1 MPHERYDMAAVRSWE
16 RTASGGVRLSAALTR
31 AGVLV
36 YRDAAGREIRE
47 LRPESEVFA
56 EPSLRSLRGAP
67 VTDLHPSAL
76 VTPSTWRDLAVGHVG
91 DDIAR
96 EGPLVVASVLVQDA
110 GEIARIEAGE
120 RKEVSAGYVCEVEET
135 PGMTEAG
142 EPYDRVQ
149 RGIRYNHAA
158 LGPEGWGRAG
168 AEVSLRLDAAVE
180 VVREPLVARADSN
193 ATAGSSSAAQEQRM
207 KKKLK
212 VRGREIEIRA
222 DADDGM
228 AEAQGAVVELEK
240 KADAD
245 AAELGA
251 VKAALMD
258 ALTKV
263 ASLEAKWAAASA
275 ANPAPPAVTEESIPE
290 EVLDSALTKRA
301 ALIES
306 ARKVLG
312 ADADLKGKKPPEIK
326 RAVVAKRMP
335 NVKFDSLTAD
345 TVDGMFR
352 ALVESSGSAASE
364 GARNDALAEAHAAA
378 VRADEGKGN
387 TAASEP
393 KTLADRLVEK
403 GRAPLSGKV
412 S

>member
-1 MPHERYDMAAVRSWE
+1 MPHERYDMSAVRSWE

-31 AGVLV
+31 SGVLV

-47 LRPESEVFA
+47 CRPESEVFSSD
-56 EPSLRSLRGAP
+56 SLRSMRGAP

-76 VTPSTWRDLAVGHVG
+76 VTPSSWRDLAVGHVG
-91 DDIAR
+91 DDVAR
-96 EGPLVVASVLVQDA
+96 EGLLFVSSLLVQDA

-120 RKEVSAGYVCEVEET
+120 RKEISAGYVCEVDEP
-135 PGMTEAG
+135 PGTSPTG

-149 RGIRYNHAA
+149 REIRYNHVA

-180 VVREPLVARADSN
+180 VVRGPLVARADSN

-222 DADDGM
+222 DAADGM
-228 AEAQGAVVELEK
+228 AEAQGAVAELEK

-263 ASLEAKWAAASA
+263 ASLEAKMAAASVATVPA
-275 ANPAPPAVTEESIPE
+275 APAITEESIPE
-290 EVLDSALTKRA
+290 EVLDSALARRA
-301 ALIES
+301 VLVES

-312 ADADLKGKKPPEIK
+312 SDADLKGKKPLEIK

-335 NVKFDSLTAD
+335 NVKFDSLSAD

-352 ALVESSGSAASE
+352 ALVEANES
-364 GARNDALAEAHAAA
+364 ARNDALAAAHEAA
-378 VRADEGKGN
+378 VRADEGTGN
-387 TAASEP
+387 TPAREAKS
-393 KTLADRLVEK
+393 LVDRLVAK

-412 S
+412 GG

>member
-1 MPHERYDMAAVRSWE
+1 VLHERYDMAAVRSWE

-31 AGVLV
+31 TGILT
-36 YRDAAGREIRE
+36 YRDNTGREWRE
-47 LRPESEVFA
+47 YRPSAEVFA
-56 EPSLRSLRGAP
+56 EDSLRSLRGAP
-67 VTDLHPSAL
+67 VTDLHPTTL
-76 VTPSTWRDLAVGHVG
+76 VTPATWRDLAVGHVG
-91 DDIAR
+91 DDVAR
-96 EGPLVVASVLVQDA
+96 EGELVVASVLVQDA
-110 GEIARIEAGE
+110 SEIARIEAGA
-120 RKEVSAGYVCEVEET
+120 RKEVSAGYVCEVDDT
-135 PGMTEAG
+135 PGVTPEGEA
-142 EPYDRVQ
+142 YDRVQ
-149 RGIRYNHAA
+149 RAVRYNHVA

-180 VVREPLVARADSN
+180 VVRAPLVARVDDN

-212 VRGREIEIRA
+212 IRGREIELRA

-263 ASLEAKWAAASA
+263 ASLEAKMAAASA
-275 ANPAPPAVTEESIPE
+275 ATPSAPAITEEAIPE
-290 EVLDSALTKRA
+290 EVLDSALVKRA
-301 ALIES
+301 ALVES

-312 ADADLKGKKPPEIK
+312 ADFDAKGKKPAEIK
-326 RAVVAKRMP
+326 RAVIAKQMP

-345 TVDGMFR
+345 TVSGMFD
-352 ALVESSGSAASE
+352 AIVAVVPATSASTE
-364 GARNDALAEAHAAA
+364 QRNDALADAHAAA
-378 VRADEGKGN
+378 VKNDTHNADG
-387 TAASEP
+387 AP
-393 KTLADRLVEK
+393 KSLADRIVEK
-403 GRAPLSGKV
+403 GRAPISGKAG
-412 S
+412 